1 MPDTSF
7 TYVSEAWDTTSWLDH
22 IVTTADAHD
31 SLESIEICYGLA
43 TTDHIPVAMLL
54 NVESVPLLANNGNA
68 APSSKLDWSKLTK
81 EDMHRYSLLTDSLL
95 SDVEL
100 PRDALMCTDMN
111 CKDKHHAEKLCAM
124 YDDIVKCL
132 YASSEPFIN
141 HRSKVPNIRPGW
153 NEFVSEQHA
162 AAREAFRLWSEADP
176 DRECCL
182 ITKNSQMLDLN
193 MHFVLLR
200 KMKTQ

>member
-1 MPDTSF
+1 
-7 TYVSEAWDTTSWLDH
+7 
-22 IVTTADAHD
+22 
-31 SLESIEICYGLA
+31 
-43 TTDHIPVAMLL
+43 
-54 NVESVPLLANNGNA
+54 
-68 APSSKLDWSKLTK
+68 
-81 EDMHRYSLLTDSLL
+81 
-95 SDVEL
+95 
-100 PRDALMCTDMN
+100 
-111 CKDKHHAEKLCAM
+111 M